1 MAIARTLIGSEMNAM
16 IKPVLRRVALAAS
29 IGPAAAGLIFVSE
42 SFAQN
47 PLPPPAPGT
56 AEAEPVIVTAEVQRV
71 IVTGSNIPTAEEI
84 GPNPVVS
91 LNRDLINK
99 SGQSTTVEELLK
111 SQPVMGANSI
121 PVQNNASGTGGPQGA
136 ASVSLRGFDPG
147 ATLVLLDG
155 RRVAPYPGSAVSGA
169 AFFDLN
175 TIPIAAVQS
184 IEILKDAASTSYGA
198 DAVAGV
204 VNIRLYKDYRGAQL
218 TLYYGNTLDKDAA
231 LYSGDILFGT
241 GDDKTS
247 ITGDIFFYHHN
258 SMFNRDRGNSN
269 RPPFLSSDSSPYN
282 LQLSSDVAA
291 AAGGENLNPG
301 GFEFATPPNLT
312 NGLAPASNYIYD
324 TRRVRGFGLLPGFNF
339 NAFSGSFPTQE
350 RWGGYAAF
358 EHKICDDQLRIYG
371 DFYYADV
378 KTRDELAPS
387 ATGPFEIPGQG
398 TLYIPPHSPLPNG
411 VAPPNTPTIAETG
424 MPADAF
430 NPFNPFEQI
439 ISGGSRA
446 RIFDFG
452 NRLFDNEN
460 IAELFTVGVK
470 GDKLFNGSWGYDG
483 AFRYS
488 QILNISRIQDVSV
501 SRFERILNANDSLF
515 NPALPDYIGQTTPYN
530 PFNDYRVP
538 IATNLPLIDFAT
550 LHARDLNTSK
560 LATLD
565 LNIYTTD
572 LFDLPAGGVGLAFGG
587 VFSRETLT
595 ENPDDEHRLKDEA
608 GFAQLFPVKVGRK
621 EYAFYAETL
630 IPITSPA
637 MRVPGL
643 YSLKFSAG
651 ARFEAFQNNDTNS
664 LVPKVGVRWQ
674 PFDEQLTLRSTWGEG
689 FVEPSLTEL
698 YGPVIF
704 GFAPTSF
711 MGDREPETA
720 TRNNPN
726 PHLGPERSRNWSGGI
741 VYTPKWIPWGSL
753 TLTVDLWDIERTGV
767 VMVASPQSVIERF
780 LAGRLQPGEAVI
792 LDPSGTFVSEV
803 VIPFINGGRQNARG
817 VDLGIQYQLETRFGT
832 FTSLTRATYLDSFIL
847 QFAGAKAREVA
858 GRTNA
863 DWWDGSL
870 FGFGPGDAWYKWKG
884 ISTLDWTWHNFDLNW
899 TVHFFDGFWEEIYA
913 KKFDGFCKQHYVHPT
928 WFFDA
933 QLSYSL
939 IFTPPVEAAPVA
951 GYSKDTKEV
960 VGKEK
965 EAPPTAVYAMP
976 CWKSILNNSTITVG
990 VNDIFGA
997 DPPKEFGYEFGSA
1010 IGYPGFAYDNLGRFW
1025 YVRLIKKF

>member
-1 MAIARTLIGSEMNAM
+1 MPLPRAAFVRGARAVTVGALFLSAAIA
-16 IKPVLRRVALAAS
+16 
-29 IGPAAAGLIFVSE
+29 
-42 SFAQN
+42 FAQE
-47 PLPPPAPGT
+47 
-56 AEAEPVIVTAEVQRV
+56 AEAERV
-71 IVTGSNIPTAEEI
+71 IVTGESVIVTGSLIPTSELV
-84 GPNPVVS
+84 GPNPIS
-91 LNRDLINK
+91 TLDRDLINK
-99 SGQSTTVEELLK
+99 SGQGTTTEQLLK
-111 SQPVMGANSI
+111 SLPIASANSI
-121 PVQNNASGTGGPQGA
+121 PIQNNANFAGGPAGA
-136 ASVSLRGFDPG
+136 ASISLRGFDPG
-147 ATLVLLDG
+147 ATLVLIDG
-155 RRVAPYPGSAVSGA
+155 RRVAPYPGTSPGGA

-175 TIPIAAVQS
+175 TIPIAAVRS
-184 IEILKDAASTSYGA
+184 IEIQKDGASTTYGA

-204 VNIRLYKDYRGAQL
+204 VNLKLYKDYRGAQL
-218 TLYYGNTLDKDAA
+218 TLYYGNTLDKDAGEYA
-231 LYSGDILFGT
+231 GDILFGT
-241 GDDKTS
+241 GDEKTS
-247 ITGDIFFYHHN
+247 ITGDIFFYHRN

-358 EHKICDDQLRIYG
+358 EHKVCDDQLRIYG

-411 VAPPNTPTIAETG
+411 VAPANTPTIAETG

-515 NPALPDYIGQTTPYN
+515 NPSLPDYIGQTTPYN

-550 LHARDLNTSK
+550 LHARDLNTTK

-698 YGPVIF
+698 YGPRIF
-704 GFAPTSF
+704 GFEATSF
-711 MGDREPETA
+711 KGDRNPET
-720 TRNNPN
+720 TILNNPN
-726 PHLGPERSRNWSGGI
+726 PHLGPEDSRNWTGGI
-741 VYTPKWIPWGSL
+741 VYTPKWIPAGAL
-753 TLTVDLWDIERTGV
+753 TLTIDLWDIERTGV
-767 VMVASPQSVIERF
+767 VMNPSAQSVIEHF
-780 LAGRLQPGEAVI
+780 LAGRLQPGEAVH
-792 LDPSGTFVSEV
+792 LDPSGNFISEV
-803 VIPFINGGRQNARG
+803 VFPFINGGRQNARG
-817 VDLGIQYQLETRFGT
+817 VDLGLEYQLKTRFGT
-832 FTSLTRATYLDSFIL
+832 FTSLTRATYLD
-847 QFAGAKAREVA
+847 QFVFQFKGDRAWQVA
-858 GRTNA
+858 GRTNG
-863 DWWDGSL
+863 DWWGGSD
-870 FGFGPGDAWYKWKG
+870 FGIGGDAWYKWKG
-884 ISTLDWTWHNFDLNW
+884 LSTLDWTWHNFDLNA
-899 TVHFFDGFWEEIYA
+899 TVHMLDGFWEEIFA
-913 KKFDGFCKQHYVHPT
+913 KKFDGKFRQHYVHPT
-928 WFFDA
+928 WFTDA

-939 IFTPPVEAAPVA
+939 IFTPPVETAPVA
-951 GYSKDTKEV
+951 GYSKDSNEV

-965 EAPPTAVYAMP
+965 EATPTAAYAIP
-976 CWKSILNNSTITVG
+976 CWKKIVNNSTVTVG
-990 VNDIFGA
+990 VSNIFGE
-997 DPPKEFGYEFGSA
+997 DPPHEFGFEFGSP

>member
-1 MAIARTLIGSEMNAM
+1 MNAM
-16 IKPVLRRVALAAS
+16 TKTAFRRVALAAS
-29 IGPAAAGLIFVSE
+29 IGPTAAGLIFISE

-56 AEAEPVIVTAEVQRV
+56 AEVERVIVTAEAERA
-71 IVTGSNIPTAEEI
+71 IVTGSKIPTAEEI
-84 GPNPVVS
+84 GSNPVFS

-99 SGQSTTVEELLK
+99 SGQGTTVEELLK
-111 SQPVMGANSI
+111 SQPVAGANSI
-121 PVQNNASGTGGPQGA
+121 PVQNNANATGGPRGA

-155 RRVAPYPGSAVSGA
+155 RRVAPYPGTAVSGA

-184 IEILKDAASTSYGA
+184 IEILKDGASTSYGA

-204 VNIRLYKDYRGAQL
+204 VNIKLYKNYRGAQL
-218 TLYYGNTLDKDAA
+218 TLYYGNTLDKDAG

-247 ITGDIFFYHHN
+247 ITGDIFFYHHT
-258 SMFNRDRGNSN
+258 SLFNRDRGNSN

-291 AAGGENLNPG
+291 AAGGQNLNPG
-301 GFEFATPPNLT
+301 GFEFTTPPNRT
-312 NGLAPASNYIYD
+312 NGLAPASNYIYS
-324 TRRVRGFGLLPGFNF
+324 TRRVRGAFSLLPGFNF
-339 NAFSGSFPTQE
+339 NAFSSSFPEQE

-358 EHKICDDQLRIYG
+358 EHRVWDDQLRIYG

-378 KTRDELAPS
+378 KTHDELAPP
-387 ATGPFEIPGQG
+387 ATGAFETPGAG
-398 TLYIPPHSPLPNG
+398 ILYIPPHSPLPGG
-411 VAPPNTPTIAETG
+411 VAPPNTPTLAKTG
-424 MPADAF
+424 MPPDAF

-439 ISGGSRA
+439 ISGGTRA
-446 RIFDFG
+446 RLVDFG
-452 NRLFDNEN
+452 NRLIDNEN
-460 IAELFTVGVK
+460 IAELFTVGVQ

-488 QILNISRIQDVSV
+488 QIRNISQIQNVSV
-501 SRFERILNANDSLF
+501 SRFNRIVNAADSIF

-530 PFNDYRVP
+530 PFNDFRVP
-538 IATNLPLIDFAT
+538 IATNLPLINFAR

-572 LFDLPAGGVGLAFGG
+572 LFDLPGGGVGFAFGG
-587 VFSRETLT
+587 LFGRETLT
-595 ENPDDEHRLKDEA
+595 ENPDDAHRLKDEVGELQA
-608 GFAQLFPVKVGRK
+608 FPLEAGRK
-621 EYAFYAETL
+621 EYALYAEAL

-637 MRVPGL
+637 MRVPGFF
-643 YSLKFSAG
+643 SLKFSAG
-651 ARFEAFQNNDTNS
+651 GRFEAFLSNDTNA
-664 LVPKVGVRWQ
+664 LVPKVAVRWQ

-689 FVEPSLTEL
+689 FVEPSLTQL
-698 YGPVIF
+698 YGPVIL
-704 GFAPTSF
+704 GLAPTSF
-711 MGDREPETA
+711 MGDRESETA
-720 TRNNPN
+720 TRNDPN
-726 PHLGPERSRNWSGGI
+726 PHLGPEHSRNWTGGM

-753 TLTVDLWDIERTGV
+753 TLTIDLWDIERTGV

-780 LAGRLQPGEAVI
+780 LAGRLQLGEAVI
-792 LDPSGTFVSEV
+792 LDPSGKFVSEV
-803 VIPFINGGRQNARG
+803 VSPFINGGRQNARG
-817 VDLGIQYQLETRFGT
+817 VDLGVQYQLETRFGT

-858 GRTNA
+858 GRTNF

-870 FGFGPGDAWYKWKG
+870 FGFAPGDAWYKWKG

-899 TVHFFDGFWEEIYA
+899 TAHFFDGFWEEIYA
-913 KKFDGFCKQHYVHPT
+913 KKFDGFWKQHYVHPT

-939 IFTPPVEAAPVA
+939 IFTAPVEAAPVA
-951 GYSKDTKEV
+951 GYSKDSKQV
-960 VGKEK
+960 VGNEK
-965 EAPPTAVYAMP
+965 EAPPTAAYAMP
-976 CWKSILNNSTITVG
+976 CWKNILNNSTITVG
-990 VNDIFGA
+990 VNDILGA
-997 DPPKEFGYEFGSA
+997 DPPKEFGFERSSA